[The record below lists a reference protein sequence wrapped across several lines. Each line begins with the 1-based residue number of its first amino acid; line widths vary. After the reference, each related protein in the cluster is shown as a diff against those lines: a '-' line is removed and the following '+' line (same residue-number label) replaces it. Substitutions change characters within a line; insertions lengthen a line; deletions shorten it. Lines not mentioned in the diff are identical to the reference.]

1 MRQRQRGITFV
12 GFLILAALIGVVAYG
27 GLRLV
32 PIYLEHMAVAS
43 VMNSVKSEL
52 DGQGA
57 SPVAIRNA
65 IERRLNVESVS
76 SVNAR
81 DFDISQGSGGWV
93 VRIEYEGRAPY
104 LGNISLVANFD
115 RQVEIRR

>member
-1 MRQRQRGITFV
+1 MRHRQRGITFI
-12 GFLILAALIGVVAYG
+12 GFLVLAVLIGVVAYG

-32 PIYLEHMAVAS
+32 PVYLEHMAVSS
-43 VMNSVKSEL
+43 VMKSVKSEL

-57 SPVAIRNA
+57 SPVTIRNA

-76 SVNAR
+76 TVNAR
-81 DFDISQGSGGWV
+81 DFDISRGSGGWV
-93 VRIEYEGRAPY
+93 LRIEYEGRVPY
-104 LGNISLVANFD
+104 LGNLSLVASFD